1 VGLRWIK
8 QLEAGE
14 NNIMRS
20 FMTRNYPIR
29 NIIRVI
35 KSRNMSWAGHVARE
49 GQKRD
54 AYWIFL

>member
-1 VGLRWIK
+1 VGLRWKK
-8 QLEAGE
+8 QLEAGK
-14 NNIMRS
+14 NNILS

-35 KSRNMSWAGHVARE
+35 KSRNMSWVGHVARK